1 METSSKKKIDTK
13 KWVIYIPLIL
23 IFIAALILFSLDS
36 IRILYGNIII
46 SLLLVIVTWT
56 YTYLTLGILR
66 QNKSHMDFSQRQHSD
81 LINQMK
87 IDREKAYIP
96 RLHLWN
102 FKRDNQNKKVSIL
115 IKNVGIGKIIKLDI
129 SAYAKVE
136 KSSYGSLRK
145 SLSPAQ
151 IARINS
157 GDFSESVPCQFD
169 FSKHYEFVAAKV
181 TIEAE
186 FFDVKNRRYRTV
198 YSQDGTY
205 KTTFPKEIEDLQKLN
220 FE

>member
-1 METSSKKKIDTK
+1 METSSKKKIDTI

-23 IFIAALILFSLDS
+23 IFLGAFLLFSVDS
-36 IRILYGNIII
+36 LRILYGNIVI
-46 SLLLVIVTWT
+46 SLLLVIVTWI
-56 YTYLTLGILR
+56 YAYLTLRILR

-96 RLHLWN
+96 KLYFWD
-102 FKRDNQNKKVSIL
+102 FKRDNENKKVSVS
-115 IKNVGIGKIIKLDI
+115 IKNVGMGKIIKLDI
-129 SAYAKVE
+129 HAYAQVE
-136 KSSYGSLRK
+136 KSSYGSLQK
-145 SLSPAQ
+145 SLSPKQ
-151 IARINS
+151 IAGINS
-157 GDFSESVPCQFD
+157 DDFSKFVSCQFD
-169 FSKHYEFVAAKV
+169 FSEHYEFVAAKV
-181 TIEAE
+181 TIETE

-205 KTTFPKEIEDLQKLN
+205 KTAFQREIEDLQKLN